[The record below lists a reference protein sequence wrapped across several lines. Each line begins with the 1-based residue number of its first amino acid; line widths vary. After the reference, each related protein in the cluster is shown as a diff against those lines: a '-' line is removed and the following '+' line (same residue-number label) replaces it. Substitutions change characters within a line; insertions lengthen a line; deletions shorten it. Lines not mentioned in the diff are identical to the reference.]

1 MTSLNRTSPLLLW
14 TLMLG
19 NLVIGTGILLPAGL
33 LNVMAA
39 DFGISVVRAGL
50 LQVASGL
57 MIGIGAPLLA
67 WLTSR
72 IDRRTLLVASLSLFA
87 IGHWLAAFSS
97 NFEILLVVRTIAVAA
112 AAIFTPQAAAT
123 LGLVLPVEKRASA
136 ISFIFIGWSLAS
148 VIGIPAGSLLAEW
161 FGWRGA
167 FIGMGGL
174 SALAALSVA
183 FTLKGGVMAQ
193 PIRLSSWLSVFT
205 TPVLLVIMLVTLFS
219 MSGQFAS
226 LTYLA
231 PYMSQGFGA
240 NATGIAIMF
249 AIVGIG
255 GVIGNY
261 VASRV
266 VGRFGIDRCILVA
279 LLLLVAGMAIVALSF
294 GYYWPAMVGALL
306 WGLGSFSSNSV
317 QQSRLV
323 AAMPALAAATVAL
336 NTSAV
341 YLGQSLGSATG
352 GIVVGQGISPWLSW
366 LSTGFLALGA
376 ITSIIATRLAAQRP
390 AKAPGTG

>member
-1 MTSLNRTSPLLLW
+1 MTSINRTSPLLLW
-14 TLMLG
+14 TFMLG

-33 LNVMAA
+33 LNVIAA
-39 DFGISVVRAGL
+39 DFGISAARAGL

-72 IDRRTLLVASLSLFA
+72 VDRRTLLASSLGLFA
-87 IGHWLAAFSS
+87 AGHWAAAFSP
-97 NFEILLVVRTIAVAA
+97 NFEMLLVVRTIAVAA

-123 LGLVLPVEKRASA
+123 LGLILPQEKRASA
-136 ISFIFIGWSLAS
+136 ISFIFIGWSLSS
-148 VIGIPAGSLLAEW
+148 VIGIPSGTLLAEY

-167 FIGMGGL
+167 FIGMGAL
-174 SALAALSVA
+174 SALAGLAVA
-183 FTLKGGVMAQ
+183 FTLRGGVMAQ
-193 PIRLSSWLSVFT
+193 PISLSSWFSVFSK
-205 TPVLLVIMLVTLFS
+205 PVLPVIMLVTLFS

-231 PYMSQGFGA
+231 PYLAQGFGA
-240 NATGIAIMF
+240 ATTGIAIMF

-255 GVIGNY
+255 GVIGNF

-266 VGRFGIDRCILVA
+266 VERLGVDTCVLVA
-279 LLLLVAGMAIVALSF
+279 LLLLVAGMAVVALSY
-294 GYYWPAMVGALL
+294 GYFWPAMLGALL

-323 AAMPALAAATVAL
+323 AAAPALAGATVAL

-341 YLGQSLGSATG
+341 YLGQSLGAGAG
-352 GIVVGQGISPWLSW
+352 GIVVGHGISPWLSW
-366 LSTGFLALGA
+366 LSAAFLALA
-376 ITSIIATRLAAQRP
+376 AVTSIAASRLAVQRP
-390 AKAPGTG
+390 AKAP

>member
-1 MTSLNRTSPLLLW
+1 MNTTTHTTSLLW
-14 TLMLG
+14 AFMLG

-67 WLTSR
+67 WLTSSL
-72 IDRRTLLVASLSLFA
+72 DRRTLLVSSLTLFA
-87 IGHWLAAFSS
+87 AGHWIAALMPS
-97 NFEILLVVRTIAVAA
+97 FEALLVVRTIAVAA

-123 LGLVLPVEKRASA
+123 LGLTLPVEKRASA
-136 ISFIFIGWSLAS
+136 ISFIFIGWSLSS
-148 VIGIPAGSLLAEW
+148 VVGIPAGSLLAEW
-161 FGWRGA
+161 WGWRGA
-167 FIGMGGL
+167 FIGMGTL
-174 SALAALSVA
+174 SALAALAVA
-183 FTLKGGVMAQ
+183 VTLARGVMAQ
-193 PIRLSSWLSVFT
+193 PLRLASWLLVFS
-205 TPVLLVIMLVTLFS
+205 TPLLPVIMLVTLFS

-231 PYMSQGFGA
+231 PYLSQGFGA
-240 NATGIAIMF
+240 SPTGIAIMF

-255 GVIGNY
+255 GVIGNF

-266 VGRFGIDRCILVA
+266 VERLGIATCVLVA
-279 LLLLVAGMAIVALSF
+279 LLLLVAGMMIVALSF
-294 GYYWPAMVGALL
+294 GYFWPAMLGALL

-323 AAMPALAAATVAL
+323 AAMPALAGATVAL

-341 YLGQSLGSATG
+341 YLGQSLGSAAG
-352 GIVVGQGISPWLSW
+352 GLVVAQGISPWLSW
-366 LSTGFLALGA
+366 LSAGFLALA
-376 ITSIIATRLAAQRP
+376 AVTSVIASRLSAQTP
-390 AKAPGTG
+390 AKAP

>member
-1 MTSLNRTSPLLLW
+1 
-14 TLMLG
+14 MLG

-33 LNVMAA
+33 LNILAA
-39 DFGISVVRAGL
+39 DFGISIARAGL

-57 MIGIGAPLLA
+57 MVGIGAPLLA
-67 WLTSR
+67 WLTSAV
-72 IDRRTLLVASLSLFA
+72 DRRLLLVASLTLYA
-87 IGHWLAAFSS
+87 VGHVASALAPS
-97 NFEILLVVRTIAVAA
+97 FEVLLIVRTIAIAA

-123 LGLVLPVEKRASA
+123 LGLLLPPEKRASA
-136 ISFIFIGWSLAS
+136 ISFIFIGWSMAS

-167 FIGMGGL
+167 FAGMGVL
-174 SALAALSVA
+174 SAIAAIAVGVSLR
-183 FTLKGGVMAQ
+183 GGLMAQ
-193 PIRLSSWLSVFT
+193 PIRLSSWLSVFSS
-205 TPVLLVIMLVTLFS
+205 PALVVIMLVTLFS

-226 LTYLA
+226 MSYLA
-231 PYMSQGFGA
+231 PYLRQGFGA
-240 NATGIAIMF
+240 GPAGIATAF
-249 AIVGIG
+249 AIIGAG

-266 VGRFGIDRCILVA
+266 VGRFGADACVLVA
-279 LLLLVAGMAIVALSF
+279 LLLLVAGMSIVAL
-294 GYYWPAMVGALL
+294 GYGFFWVAMAGAFL

-341 YLGQSLGSATG
+341 YLGQSLGAAAG
-352 GIVVGQGISPWLSW
+352 GLVIAQGVSPLLSW
-366 LSTGFLALGA
+366 LSAAFLALAA
-376 ITSIIATRLAAQRP
+376 IVSVIASRLKTPAQR
-390 AKAPGTG
+390 A